1 VVRTLGGPVRR
12 AETADVHTREEAT
25 MATTVD
31 KREPKDRTMNRLADL
46 AEDAAF
52 LVVLFS
58 GVVMVAALI
67 AAFVV

>member
-1 VVRTLGGPVRR
+1 LATLSGAPRLV
-12 AETADVHTREEAT
+12 DVPTREEAT
-25 MATTVD
+25 MLTTTAQ
-31 KREPKDRTMNRLADL
+31 REPKDRTMNRLADL

>member
-1 VVRTLGGPVRR
+1 MLTT
-12 AETADVHTREEAT
+12 TAQ
-25 MATTVD
+25 
-31 KREPKDRTMNRLADL
+31 REPKDRTMNRLADL

>member
-1 VVRTLGGPVRR
+1 LATLSGAPRLL
-12 AETADVHTREEAT
+12 DVPTREEAT
-25 MATTVD
+25 MLTTTAQ
-31 KREPKDRTMNRLADL
+31 REAKDRTMNRLADL